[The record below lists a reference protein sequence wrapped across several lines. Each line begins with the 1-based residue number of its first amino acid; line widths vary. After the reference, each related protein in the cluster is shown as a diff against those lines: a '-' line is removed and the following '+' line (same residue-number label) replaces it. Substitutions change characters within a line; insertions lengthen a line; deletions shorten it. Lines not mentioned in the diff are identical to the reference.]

1 MATRF
6 DFTSTGPFPGLT
18 SGSVRDESRLRG
30 LGAVN
35 PRRRVSSRTDRGF
48 NPGSAA
54 LAAISI
60 ALFLS
65 GCRGTPKLVA
75 PKPEVETH
83 LISFHGQSGLEI
95 GAESAGV
102 AGVTTAPAEVQDL
115 HATVQP
121 TGQVAATDSDAVQ
134 VTSRL
139 PGKVVDALVS
149 VGMLVR
155 QGQLIARVDSV
166 DLTQAEATYQT
177 ALAHARLTY
186 NQLQQ
191 QRKLARYGAL
201 SEQPIEDARKAY
213 AAAQAAVAGDQAQ
226 LALDRTT
233 LANTRQLIQM
243 GEITRK
249 PVEDAQNAY
258 AQAHAARVQSQ
269 VTLQS
274 TKANFDRAK
283 ILFNG
288 GIYSKQQLEDAETA
302 YNNAVASVEQNTT
315 QEKLASEELDR
326 QKNIYKQN
334 LNGAASL
341 QQAQSKLQQD
351 QHTYQN
357 DLTAQRLAH
366 TQLIRAETVH
376 RSGIPINQALQQ
388 AQDAYDE
395 ARVAVSG
402 AEETLR
408 LYGVRPGEGAA
419 QLQNGHVIIPVVS
432 PISGIVVARN
442 MVVGQLTDTSTP
454 LARVVNLRRVYVDAQ
469 VYETEIGEIAVGNP
483 IRLRVAAYPYRLFTG
498 RVQYVGNE
506 VNPDTRTLT
515 VRTVIP
521 NPGGL
526 LRPGMFAT
534 MLIGSG
540 AGRHSLAIPADAVLQ
555 QGAHQVVYVQVTPR
569 QFVKRTVRVGAAV
582 NGRVPVR
589 SGVSPG
595 ERVVVSGNVLL
606 QREQEKLESEK
617 RAAA

>member
-1 MATRF
+1 MTAF
-6 DFTSTGPFPGLT
+6 
-18 SGSVRDESRLRG
+18 
-30 LGAVN
+30 
-35 PRRRVSSRTDRGF
+35 
-48 NPGSAA
+48 
-54 LAAISI
+54 LA
-60 ALFLS
+60 
-65 GCRGTPKLVA
+65 GCRDQAQPVA
-75 PKPEVETH
+75 AKPEIETR
-83 LISFHGQSGLEI
+83 LISLDGQAGLEV
-95 GAESAGV
+95 GAESAGL
-102 AGVTTAPAEVQDL
+102 AGVTTAPAQVRDL

-134 VTSRL
+134 VTARL
-139 PGKVVDALVS
+139 PGKVVDALVT

-177 ALAHARLTY
+177 ALAHARLSY

-191 QRKLARYGAL
+191 QRKLARFGVL
-201 SEQPIEDARKAY
+201 SEQPIEDAKRAY
-213 AAAQAAVAGDQAQ
+213 AAAQAAVAGDLAE

-233 LANTRQLIQM
+233 LANTQQLIQM

-269 VTLQS
+269 VTQQS
-274 TKANFDRAK
+274 TKANLDRAK

-288 GIYSKQQLEDAETA
+288 GIYSRQQLEDAETA
-302 YNNAVASVEQNTT
+302 FNNALASVEQNTT
-315 QEKLASEELDR
+315 QEQLASEELAR

-351 QHTYQN
+351 QHTYGN
-357 DLTAQRLAH
+357 DLTAERLAH
-366 TQLIRAETVH
+366 TQLVRAETVH
-376 RSGIPINQALQQ
+376 KSGIPINQALQQ

-395 ARVAVSG
+395 AKVAVSG
-402 AEETLR
+402 AEDTLR
-408 LYGVRPGEGAA
+408 LYGVRPGEGAV

-442 MVVGQLTDTSTP
+442 MVVGQMTDTSTP

-469 VYETEIGEIAVGNP
+469 VYETDIAGIAVGNP
-483 IRLRVAAYPYRLFTG
+483 IRLRVAAYPDRLFTG
-498 RVQYVGNE
+498 RVQFVGDE

-515 VRTVIP
+515 VRTIIP

-534 MLIGSG
+534 ILIGSG
-540 AGRHSLAIPADAVLQ
+540 TGHHTLAIPADAVLQ
-555 QGAHQVVYVQVTPR
+555 SGANQIVYVQATPR
-569 QFVKRTVRVGAAV
+569 QFVRRKVKVGPAV
-582 NGRVPVR
+582 NGQAPVR
-589 SGVSPG
+589 SGLSPG
-595 ERVVVSGNVLL
+595 ELVVVSGNVLL
-606 QREQEKLESEK
+606 QREQDKLESEK